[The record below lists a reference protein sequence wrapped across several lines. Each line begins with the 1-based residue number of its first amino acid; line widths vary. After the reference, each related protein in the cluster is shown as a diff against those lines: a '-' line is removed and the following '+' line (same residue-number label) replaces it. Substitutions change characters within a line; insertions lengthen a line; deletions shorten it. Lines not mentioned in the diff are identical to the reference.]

1 MDIDSA
7 LEKIYS
13 LKQFHVKL
21 GLDNITAL
29 LNHIGNPHRELKA
42 IHVAGS
48 NGKGSTCSFIA
59 SVLQENGYTVGLYT
73 SPHFVRFNER
83 IRINGIEIPDSE
95 IISFLELNRDYLDR
109 YQPTFFEIATALAF
123 SYFKNEKVD
132 IAVIETGLGGRLDAT
147 NVIIPIASVITS
159 LSLEHSHILGNTI
172 SDIAFEKAGI
182 IKRNVPV
189 FIAEMEKSAED
200 RIINI
205 ARERGAPLYLLNRFW
220 NKVKR
225 EINVNGRS
233 FCIKRTGLKGSHQME
248 NAALALITLFS
259 VTDLHD
265 DKKIVMGLDNVVNN
279 SGIQGRYEFIGP
291 FRNIIFDAAH
301 NLDGVKICLQEF
313 KREYKKYQN
322 RTLIFG
328 AKKDKDI
335 AKMLELLNP
344 YFDRIIITSVNNERA
359 ASVSEITVI
368 AENSGIRTENGLEL
382 KKIIVDHFKERPED
396 CLTVLGSIY
405 LLGEIKK
412 TILSQI

>member
-1 MDIDSA
+1 MCIRDS
-7 LEKIYS
+7 
-13 LKQFHVKL
+13 
-21 GLDNITAL
+21 
-29 LNHIGNPHRELKA
+29 
-42 IHVAGS
+42 
-48 NGKGSTCSFIA
+48 
-59 SVLQENGYTVGLYT
+59 
-73 SPHFVRFNER
+73 
-83 IRINGIEIPDSE
+83 
-95 IISFLELNRDYLDR
+95 
-109 YQPTFFEIATALAF
+109 
-123 SYFKNEKVD
+123 
-132 IAVIETGLGGRLDAT
+132 
-147 NVIIPIASVITS
+147 
-159 LSLEHSHILGNTI
+159 ILGNTI

-189 FIAEMEKSAED
+189 FIAEMEKSAEN

-205 ARERGAPLYLLNRFW
+205 ARERGAPLYLLKRFW

-301 NLDGVKICLQEF
+301 NLDGIKIFLQEF

-328 AKKDKDI
+328 AMKDKDI

-368 AENSGIRTENGLEL
+368 AENSGIRTENGIEL
-382 KKIIVDHFKERPED
+382 KKIIVDHLEERPED